1 MKKKSM
7 LRAIAVLFCIVPSQ
21 AFSRLSSVPAEY
33 SYGKEKPPGV
43 SRYTPPYVYDLDPG
57 FTIQQNVNQKG
68 LVVIEGKFTKP
79 FTSDDV
85 RMEIRYQTP
94 QGSWITAWCKI
105 LYSYNQYN
113 ENLKAVFELPEATTA
128 TYNLKI
134 ELNSNS
140 NLSNFNSVVWNKSVS
155 HYKQGDYSPTS
166 CDLDE
171 NEYTI
176 LLTPKKE
183 GTLILDNTG
192 KVTGIKDRVTSAHAW
207 NKLSN
212 IIMNNKKDDVVFSP
226 NNPSDLLTDTNG
238 SKSVKMVNT
247 GAISDTLGA
256 TPEFIYHEMPG
267 HPIPYLYSYDD
278 PVYMF
283 AGKFSIN
290 GLMMKFSQWPGEPNG
305 PGYHNFKNPNS
316 LESRYFNMYN
326 TIHEKLSDFMT
337 DQEPIVIVSSYITG
351 FRVYKSNGSY
361 INITNLTA
369 HSNYGAPHF
378 GYTNDQGNA
387 RRGPGSEDLII
398 SNTPEMTLYGMG
410 ALRNSVTNFYDPIRS
425 LQDIESEISKFINY
439 VGIFNIPYNVGECVN
454 ACFAV
459 NSGALP
465 DNNVIDWTKAPNS
478 YIFTGK
484 DKNGNNVDG
493 LYIPVK
499 KAYEMWAK
507 GGDLM
512 KDEQNNYTRI
522 PDAGVAKAGLYWEDE
537 VGLIKSVALEGTGE
551 NAKIKVLVNKLKEGN
566 AVVSYRIDDKIYWTW
581 HVWVTDDPTNGST
594 YHQGFEADKN
604 NNPVTDWKWMDR
616 NLGATN
622 SNLVGHDFHKSGG
635 LQYQWGRKDPFP
647 SNYKDL
653 SIYTIRGEVG
663 IMKGSVPSKY
673 RGNLYAP
680 ADNTGFDSPNG
691 NIRYSINNPINLIIP
706 PVYVYKIGE
715 TPVDNGEN
723 YLIQGPGANDW
734 ERKEQTTWFSK
745 NKYKVFNTN
754 NHYDNETWDLWGD
767 TRGGKWV
774 NMNTSDATVAKE
786 SKQYAMKSSFD
797 PCPCGWRVPSF
808 YSSVDAE
815 PKTSPWGKAGSM
827 SNVDISPNTLSPQ
840 YPGIKVYPGYGFDL
854 SNVADRNLGMLPI
867 TGNYEY
873 YPQPMTLANRT
884 SAQIDGLRDANKL
897 YKQPFIGF
905 QDQHS
910 DGALHASTFFSS
922 ISPGET
928 PVTGARG
935 LFLISDAGNVP
946 NHSTVGWHNIAY
958 NRILEGNTYETRA
971 VRCIKDPNNA
981 YMSAAFETEY
991 VAASPVQY
999 SSETLKEWTKD
1010 PNSYIEYTNTTL
1022 DVPAADKDMVID
1034 IPLRKA
1040 YAMHNLYLSEN
1051 NEMPTGSIKSA
1062 SVQWTTDKNLI
1073 ANMEIIGDTMENSKL
1088 RVTLNQGRTGNAVVA
1103 FHLGN
1108 TGWISSGNPDPVLW
1122 SWHIWV
1128 PGTAIQESPEFTTE
1142 SIANDGIKTAN
1153 EQFVNPTNSYYGVPL
1168 KTILMDRDLG
1178 AQMPFINEHVE
1189 GSADTETSPLGYQ
1202 ASNPTSVNSLRV
1214 DQIKN
1219 SGGLHF
1225 QWGRKDPIPVFY
1237 NPGGFYNYPQ
1247 VWVSGKLSRPF
1258 NTYNVYRQSNLV
1270 GGVIQYGAADITN
1283 TSYMSNYTKPYSTY
1297 SNSSNANVLPTDNT
1311 ALKIKK
1317 VLKYSVNNPFVFL
1330 YQNDA
1335 AKFDWISDEN
1345 GLFTER
1351 WSHAGTKSPYDP
1363 CPAGWR
1369 IPDLQGTAVD
1379 GVNIFDGYLSYAK
1392 GNSPWFYNAK
1402 FSILQ
1407 SNGSYKN
1414 FYGIDPTISSTLSG
1428 VPSYAPNNRV
1438 HFENYNVNKG
1448 NYIGGYARS
1457 TGAKTNIRYGFVFN
1471 KPGYNIG
1478 NFANNGIRGFAGGNN
1493 MDGIIDAANASFYKS
1508 GIWTSAA
1515 LGNGSG
1521 KAAGMYFNS
1530 EGGQTT
1536 TSSPLN
1542 VIFYF
1547 TPTYDFN
1554 PQAAMSCRCA
1564 KIQYDAEGNE
1574 IPRYD
1579 PSAIPVPKN
1588 AMQKAVNTFAKKD
1601 IEKMQKD
1608 NSKLILFPNPVK
1620 NTLYINADDKE
1631 YYFQIYSLSGQLIK
1645 EGKFEDKQTDV
1656 SSLVPGAYLVRINNA
1671 EAFVKIIKE

>member
-1 MKKKSM
+1 MKGKSTYKIF
-7 LRAIAVLFCIVPSQ
+7 AAVLCLASVY
-21 AFSRLSSVPAEY
+21 AFPRGIPA
-33 SYGKEKPPGV
+33 PGHGNTII
-43 SRYTPPYVYDLDPG
+43 SKSHQSAAPFVYDLDPL
-57 FTIQQNVNQKG
+57 IVMNQNVQEKG
-68 LVVIEGKFTKP
+68 LVVMSGKLIKP
-79 FTSDDV
+79 VTSDHVKLSVKYKD
-85 RMEIRYQTP
+85 T
-94 QGSWITAWCKI
+94 QGNWVTGWCKT
-105 LYSYNQYN
+105 LYSYNRYN
-113 ENLKAVFELPEATTA
+113 EQLKAVFELPASAQSSYDLKVELSSDTNLTNFSSITWDKTT
-128 TYNLKI
+128 
-134 ELNSNS
+134 
-140 NLSNFNSVVWNKSVS
+140 S
-155 HYKQGDYSPTS
+155 HYKFGDYNSSS

-183 GTLILDNTG
+183 GTLITDTSG
-192 KVTGIKDRVTSAHAW
+192 KVTGIKDRVTSANAW
-207 NKLSN
+207 NKLGN
-212 IIMNNKKDDVVFSP
+212 VIMDNKKDDVIFSP
-226 NNPSDLLTDTNG
+226 KNPATLFDNNG
-238 SKSVKMVNT
+238 IKSVKMINQ
-247 GAISDTLGA
+247 GAVSDTLGA

-267 HPIPYLYSYDD
+267 HPIPYLYTYND

-283 AGKFSIN
+283 AGKFSIS
-290 GLMMKFSQWPGEPNG
+290 GMLLKFSQWPGEPNG
-305 PGYHNFKNPNS
+305 PGYHNFKNPDQ
-316 LESRYFNMYN
+316 LQSRYFNLYN
-326 TIHEKLSDFMT
+326 TIFEKLSDFIA
-337 DQEPIVIVSSYITG
+337 DQEPVVIVSSLSTG
-351 FRVYKSNGSY
+351 FRVYKSNGQS
-361 INITNLTA
+361 ITIKNATGY
-369 HSNYGAPHF
+369 SNYGALFF
-378 GYTNDQGNA
+378 GYGNDQGNA
-387 RRGPGSEDLII
+387 RRGPGSENLII
-398 SNTPEMTLYGMG
+398 SNTPEVTLYGMG
-410 ALRNSVTNFYDPIRS
+410 ALRNDATESNHTVRS
-425 LQDIESEISKFINY
+425 MADIESEIAKFINY
-439 VGIFNIPYNVGECVN
+439 VGIFGDVKLNVEGCAN
-454 ACFAV
+454 SCYSLK
-459 NSGALP
+459 SGAVP
-465 DNNVIDWTKAPNS
+465 DNSPTDWTKAPNS

-484 DKNGNNVDG
+484 DKTGGNADG

-499 KAYEMWAK
+499 KAYEMWSK
-507 GGDLM
+507 GGEFMMND
-512 KDEQNNYTRI
+512 NGTYTKI
-522 PDAGVAKAGLYWEDE
+522 PEGGIAKAGLYWEDE
-537 VGLIKSVALEGTGE
+537 PGLIKSVNLEGTGE
-551 NAKIKVLVNKLKEGN
+551 TAKIKVLVDRMKKGN
-566 AVVSYRIDDKIYWTW
+566 AVVSYKVNDQIYWTW
-581 HVWVTDDPTNGST
+581 HIWATDDPTNGST
-594 YHQGFEADKN
+594 YHQGFEADKEN
-604 NNPVTDWKWMDR
+604 QQITDWKWMDR

-622 SNLVGHDFHKSGG
+622 ASLVGHDFHKSGG

-653 SIYTIRGEVG
+653 SVYTIRGEVG
-663 IMKGSVPSKY
+663 TLKGSVPSKY
-673 RGNLYAP
+673 RGNLYATS
-680 ADNTGFDSPNG
+680 DNTGFDTPNG

-715 TPVDNGEN
+715 TPASNGEN
-723 YLIQGPGANDW
+723 YLIQGPGTNDW

-745 NKYKVFNTN
+745 NKYKIFDSS
-754 NHYDNETWDLWGD
+754 NHYENQTWDLWGD

-774 NMNTSDATVAKE
+774 NMNTSNAIVAKE

-827 SNVDISPNTLSPQ
+827 SNVDISPNTISSQ

-854 SNVADRNLGMLPI
+854 SNVTDRNLGMLPI

-884 SAQIDGLRDANKL
+884 SAQIDGLRDGNKL

-935 LFLISDAGNVP
+935 LVLISDAGNVP
-946 NHSTVGWHNIAY
+946 NHSSVGWHNIAY
-958 NRILEGNTYETRA
+958 NRIIEGNTYETRA

-981 YMSAAFETEY
+981 YMSTAFETEY
-991 VAASPVQY
+991 VASSPVQY
-999 SSETLKEWTKD
+999 SLETLKEWTKD
-1010 PNSYIEYTNTTL
+1010 PNSYIEYTNTAFN
-1022 DVPAADKDMVID
+1022 VPAADKDMIID

-1040 YAMHNLYLSEN
+1040 YAMHSLYLSEN
-1051 NEMPTGSIKSA
+1051 NEMPIGNIKST

-1073 ANMEIIGDTMENSKL
+1073 SDIKIIGDTVENSKL

-1108 TGWISSGNPDPVLW
+1108 TGWASSGNPDPVLW
-1122 SWHIWV
+1122 SWHIWA
-1128 PGTAIQESPEFTTE
+1128 PSTAIQESPEFTTE

-1178 AQMPFINEHVE
+1178 ALMPFINEHVE
-1189 GSADTETSPLGYQ
+1189 ASADTETSPLGYQ
-1202 ASNPTSVNSLRV
+1202 ASNPSSVNSLRV
-1214 DQIKN
+1214 EQIKN

-1247 VWVSGKLSRPF
+1247 VWVSGRLSRPF

-1270 GGVIQYGAADITN
+1270 GGVIQYSATDIN
-1283 TSYMSNYTKPYSTY
+1283 NSSYVNNYTKPYSTY

-1330 YQNDA
+1330 YQTDA
-1335 AKFDWISDEN
+1335 TKFDWVSDEN

-1351 WSHAGTKSPYDP
+1351 WGHAGTKSPYDP

-1369 IPDLQGTAVD
+1369 IPDLQGTGVD

-1402 FSILQ
+1402 FNILQ
-1407 SNGSYKN
+1407 SNGSYKS
-1414 FYGIDPTISSTLSG
+1414 FYGIDPTISNTLSG
-1428 VPSYAPNNRV
+1428 VPSYTPNNRV
-1438 HFENYNVNKG
+1438 HFENYNINKG

-1493 MDGIIDAANASFYKS
+1493 MDGINSADTSYANFYKS
-1508 GIWTSAA
+1508 GIWTSSA

-1521 KAAGMYFNS
+1521 KAVGMYFNS

-1536 TSSPLN
+1536 TTSPLN
-1542 VIFYF
+1542 VIYYF

-1554 PQAAMSCRCA
+1554 PQAGMSCRCS
-1564 KIQYDAEGNE
+1564 KIQYDGAGNE
-1574 IPRYD
+1574 IARYD
-1579 PSAIPVPKN
+1579 PNAIAVPKD
-1588 AMQKAVNTFAKKD
+1588 ALKKASASLERAKVEEMVVKD
-1601 IEKMQKD
+1601 
-1608 NSKLILFPNPVK
+1608 KLTVYPNPVK
-1620 NTLYINADDKE
+1620 NMLYIKPNEPKE
-1631 YYFQIYSLSGQLIK
+1631 YYYQIYNMSGQMIK
-1645 EGKFEDKQTDV
+1645 SGKFENKKTDL
-1656 SSLVPGAYLVRINNA
+1656 SSLISGAYLVRINNS
-1671 EAFVKIIKE
+1671 ETLVKIIKE

>member
-21 AFSRLSSVPAEY
+21 AFSRLSSIPAEY

-85 RMEIRYQTP
+85 RMEIKYQTP
-94 QGSWITAWCKI
+94 QGNWVTAWCKI

-128 TYNLKI
+128 IYNLKI

-155 HYKQGDYSPTS
+155 HYKQGDYNPAN

-212 IIMNNKKDDVVFSP
+212 VIMNNKKDDVVFSP
-226 NNPSDLLTDTNG
+226 TNPSDLLTDTNG
-238 SKSVKMVNT
+238 SKSVKMINT

-256 TPEFIYHEMPG
+256 TPEFIYNEMPG

-283 AGKFSIN
+283 AGKYSIN

-305 PGYHNFKNPNS
+305 PGYHNFKNPNN

-369 HSNYGAPHF
+369 HSNYGDPYF
-378 GYTNDQGNA
+378 GYTNNEGNA

-410 ALRNSVTNFYDPIRS
+410 ALRNNITSFYQPVRS

-454 ACFAV
+454 SCFTI

-465 DNNVIDWTKAPNS
+465 DNNAIDWTKAPNS

-512 KDEQNNYTRI
+512 KDEQNSYTKI
-522 PDAGVAKAGLYWEDE
+522 PDVGIAKAGLYWEDE

-566 AVVSYRIDDKIYWTW
+566 AVVSYRIDDKVYWTW

-604 NNPVTDWKWMDR
+604 NNLVTEWKWMDR

-622 SNLVGHDFHKSGG
+622 ANLVGHDFHKSGG

-653 SIYTIRGEVG
+653 SLYTIRGEVG
-663 IMKGSVPSKY
+663 TLKGSVPSKY
-673 RGNLYAP
+673 RGNLYA
-680 ADNTGFDSPNG
+680 ATDNTGFDSPNG

-715 TPVDNGEN
+715 TPVNNGEN
-723 YLIQGPGANDW
+723 YLIQGPGTNDW

-745 NKYKVFNTN
+745 NKYKVFNSN

-786 SKQYAMKSSFD
+786 SKQYAMKSSYD

-808 YSSVDAE
+808 YSSVDAS
-815 PKTSPWGKAGSM
+815 PKSSPWGKTGGLG
-827 SNVDISPNTLSPQ
+827 NVDILPNTPNVQ

-884 SAQIDGLRDANKL
+884 SAQIDGLRDGNKL
-897 YKQPFIGF
+897 YKQPIIGF

-946 NHSTVGWHNIAY
+946 GHSNVGWHNIAY
-958 NRILEGNTYETRA
+958 NRVLEGNTYETRA
-971 VRCIKDPNNA
+971 VRCIKDPNDA
-981 YMSAAFETEY
+981 YMPTSFETEY
-991 VAASPVQY
+991 VTASPTQY
-999 SSETLKEWTKD
+999 TLEELKKWTKES
-1010 PNSYIEYTNTTL
+1010 NSYIEYTNSTL
-1022 DVPAADKDMVID
+1022 ATANPADKDRIID

-1040 YAMHNLYLSEN
+1040 YAMYKLYLSEN
-1051 NEMPTGSIKSA
+1051 NDFPTGNTKSTSI
-1062 SVQWTTDKNLI
+1062 VWTTDKTLI
-1073 ANMEIIGDTMENSKL
+1073 SKVEIIDGSIENAIL
-1088 RVTLNQGRTGNAVVA
+1088 RVTLNENKTGNAVVA
-1103 FHLGN
+1103 FHLG
-1108 TGWISSGNPDPVLW
+1108 SSGQWANNNNSDPIIW
-1122 SWHIWV
+1122 SWHIWAPQSIV
-1128 PGTAIQESPEFTTE
+1128 QQQPEFTTE
-1142 SIANDGIKTAN
+1142 TVANEGIKPDTSN
-1153 EQFVNPTNSYYGVPL
+1153 QIVNPTNSYYGVPL

-1178 AQMPFINEHVE
+1178 AQMPFI
-1189 GSADTETSPLGYQ
+1189 DTHMAQPAETTTDPLSYNP
-1202 ASNPTSVNSLRV
+1202 ANPTAANSLRV
-1214 DQIKN
+1214 LQIKN
-1219 SGGLHF
+1219 SGGMHF

-1237 NPGGFYNYPQ
+1237 NPGGFYNT
-1247 VWVSGKLSRPF
+1247 SRSF
-1258 NTYNVYRQSNLV
+1258 NVYTVFRQTGLS
-1270 GGVIQYGAADITN
+1270 GTTPIYSAAINN
-1283 TSYMSNYTKPYSTY
+1283 TSYEANYTKEYSTY
-1297 SNSSNANVLPTDNT
+1297 SSVVNSNDTTSDR
-1311 ALKIKK
+1311 IKK
-1317 VLKYSVNNPFVFL
+1317 IIKYSVNNPFIFMYNNSTNAV
-1330 YQNDA
+1330 
-1335 AKFDWISDEN
+1335 KDWLSDEN
-1345 GLFTER
+1345 GLLSNRWGHATE
-1351 WSHAGTKSPYDP
+1351 KSPYDP
-1363 CPAGWR
+1363 CPEGWR
-1369 IPDLQGTAVD
+1369 IPDLQGTSTE
-1379 GVNIFDGYLSYAK
+1379 GVNIFDGYLAYAK

-1407 SNGSYKN
+1407 SGVYKN
-1414 FYGIDPTISSTLSG
+1414 LYGIDPSDVNAFVSNE
-1428 VPSYAPNNRV
+1428 A
-1438 HFENYNVNKG
+1438 YNINKMT
-1448 NYIGGYARS
+1448 YLGGYVRVIP
-1457 TGAKTNIRYGFVFN
+1457 TNKLPIRYGFILN
-1471 KPGYNIG
+1471 RPEYNIG
-1478 NFANNGIRGFAGGNN
+1478 NYANNGIRGFLGGKTL
-1493 MDGIIDAANASFYKS
+1493 DEIVTPDVTAHLRRS
-1508 GIWTSAA
+1508 GIWTSSP
-1515 LGNGSG
+1515 LGTAGQ
-1521 KAAGMYFNS
+1521 AAGMYFNI
-1530 EGGQTT
+1530 EITT
-1536 TSSPLN
+1536 GTNDKLYFLN
-1542 VIFYF
+1542 PSFAF
-1547 TPTYDFN
+1547 S
-1554 PQAAMSCRCA
+1554 PQAGMSCRCA
-1564 KIQYDAEGNE
+1564 KIQYDAEGKE
-1574 IPRYD
+1574 IPRYN
-1579 PSAIPVPKN
+1579 PNAIAVPKD
-1588 AMQKAVNTFAKKD
+1588 AFRKATNTFEQAKVTEMVVKD
-1601 IEKMQKD
+1601 
-1608 NSKLILFPNPVK
+1608 KLTVFPNPVK
-1620 NTLYINADDKE
+1620 SILYIKPNEVKE
-1631 YYFQIYSLSGQLIK
+1631 YYYQIYNMSGQLIK
-1645 EGKFEDKQTDV
+1645 SGKFENEKTDL
-1656 SSLVPGAYLVRINNA
+1656 SSLISGAYLVRINNS
-1671 EAFVKIIKE
+1671 EALVKIIKE